1 MVSVDVKHYVYLLRI
16 DRFLDFDVDW
26 LTRVRFLDLDVDW
39 LIMRVRWLYF
49 DVDWPVML
57 DG

>member
-1 MVSVDVKHYVYLLRI
+1 MFTYCALIDFLDFHVDWLMRG
-16 DRFLDFDVDW
+16 RFLDF
-26 LTRVRFLDLDVDW
+26 DVDW